1 MFQKKTVEPS
11 TEAKIINQIANA
23 LQALFST
30 EKKGFEFVKG
40 VLILFDKLREQI
52 EKLPKPS
59 SNNTTNPTTNYSEI
73 EGVIL
78 TAIISDKAPVDVL
91 VVRRSLLRCIKV
103 LYENNPNLISK
114 TNSKL
119 IKILQ
124 SINTTVPKQS

>member
-30 EKKGFEFVKG
+30 DKKGFEFVKG

-59 SNNTTNPTTNYSEI
+59 STTNPTNYSEI

-78 TAIISDKAPVDVL
+78 NAIISDKAPVDVL

-114 TNSKL
+114 TNAKL

-124 SINTTVPKQS
+124 SIHSTVPKQS